1 MNLNKRIKAFLFD
14 IDGTLVNR
22 EIKMTDNLKKAL
34 MVLKEKGYHLSINT
48 GRPAFAVE
56 NVLNTNSIE
65 NDFEYFFC
73 CNGVEKYNVRNK
85 TTDYLAYVSADTI
98 KELDKFFNED
108 YLSLCVYDGADGLLF
123 NHYPHDEYLYQLW
136 CKQRFS
142 KPGLIDFQKN
152 EKNYPKTV
160 VIFELKRKEDF
171 LKKIENLKND
181 KIDFFLSGVDV
192 MEIVP
197 KGINKGRSVLEY
209 SRILNIDPKE
219 ILCVGDAESDL
230 PALKKGT
237 GLLLGDDV
245 KCDDEEIAY
254 HYPSV
259 LEDGLYHF
267 LKDEGFLD

>member
-1 MNLNKRIKAFLFD
+1 MNLNKKIKAFLFD

-22 EIKMTDNLKKAL
+22 EIKMTENLKKAL
-34 MVLKEKGYHLSINT
+34 MILKEKGYHLSINT

-56 NVLNTNSIE
+56 NVLNKNNCE
-65 NDFEYFFC
+65 NVFDYFFC
-73 CNGVEKYNVRNK
+73 CNGVEKYDVKNK
-85 TTDYLAYVSADTI
+85 KTDYLAFVDAKTI

-108 YLSLCVYDGADGLLF
+108 YLSLCVYNGADSLMF
-123 NHYPHDEYLYQLW
+123 NHYPSDEDLYHLW

-142 KPGLIDFQKN
+142 KPGIIDFQKN
-152 EKNYPKTV
+152 KKNYPKTV
-160 VIFELKRKEDF
+160 VIFELKRKDDF

-181 KIDFFLSGVDV
+181 KTDFFLSGSDV

-197 KGINKGRSVLEY
+197 KGINKGYSVLEY
-209 SRILNIDPKE
+209 ANILNIDQKE
-219 ILCVGDAESDL
+219 ILCVGDAQSDL

-237 GLLLGDDV
+237 GLLLGDDTYYN
-245 KCDDEEIAY
+245 KDEIAY